1 MLKSKKEE
9 QLEELYK
16 PQQIEIKLS
25 PKEENKL
32 TELEKNSKK
41 LTFKISEENF
51 VKKTYFPLQNLPAKL
66 NVQN

>member
-32 TELEKNSKK
+32 TELEKIHKK
-41 LTFKISEENF
+41 
-51 VKKTYFPLQNLPAKL
+51 
-66 NVQN
+66 